1 MYLYSTTLAKAGAIN
16 QIVSGC
22 FGSAETEQLVV
33 AKGKIIELY
42 EVEDA
47 TDSIRII
54 CTQEMFGLV
63 RSLMSFRL
71 LGMQT
76 DFLVVG
82 SDSGRIVILE
92 FDQQA
97 QKFKKVIQE
106 TFGKSG
112 CRRIVAG
119 EYLASDPKGRAL
131 MIAAIEREKLVYLI
145 NRDSNNKLI
154 TSSPL

>member
-1 MYLYSTTLAKAGAIN
+1 M
-16 QIVSGC
+16 
-22 FGSAETEQLVV
+22 
-33 AKGKIIELY
+33 
-42 EVEDA
+42 
-47 TDSIRII
+47 
-54 CTQEMFGLV
+54 
-63 RSLMSFRL
+63 
-71 LGMQT
+71 
-76 DFLVVG
+76 VVG

-92 FDQQA
+92 FNQQA
-97 QKFKKVIQE
+97 QKFQKVIQE

-112 CRRIVAG
+112 CRRVVAG